1 MFLVALTGP
10 IASGKSTVAARLV
23 EHGAVEVDAD
33 ILARIAVQPG
43 SDGLAKIAARWP
55 EVILADGSLDRAKL
69 GGIVFSDATQRAEL
83 EAIVHPEVKRL
94 AVEAFSNHAP
104 DAIVLYTVPLLVEAN
119 VDHDFDLVVTVE
131 APEPERIRRL
141 ESNRGMAHEEAIQR
155 VRSQASPA
163 ARANRA
169 DVIVNSNQS
178 IDSMLRDV
186 DALWDRIKVLAAEK
200 SKS

>member
-1 MFLVALTGP
+1 MYLVALTGP

-23 EHGAVEVDAD
+23 QHGAVEVDAD
-33 ILARIAVQPG
+33 VLARIAVQPG
-43 SDGLAKIAARWP
+43 SDGLTKIAERWP
-55 EVILADGSLDRAKL
+55 QVIGADGSLDRSKL
-69 GGIVFSDATQRAEL
+69 GSIVFADSAQRAEL

-94 AVEAFSNHAP
+94 ALEAFGNQAHDS
-104 DAIVLYTVPLLVEAN
+104 IVLYTVPLLVEAN

-141 ESNRGMAHEEAIQR
+141 ENSRGLSHEEALRR

-169 DVIVNSNQS
+169 DFIVNSNQA
-178 IDSMLRDV
+178 IEAMLRDV
-186 DALWDRIKVLAAEK
+186 DQLWSEIKALAAEK
-200 SKS
+200 SKN